1 MSLYRV
7 YLAAASTAYK
17 THTGCP
23 HDGVIARFAV
33 CLSLSALIC
42 PIARTRGGGG
52 RRRLPASRFGGVE
65 HTISRSRRARS
76 KPVPCRRPEPG
87 FGARRHKRDVFRTC
101 AASWPLRR
109 YLLEARNVAPRPS
122 APSTAPHRLP
132 IPGPAPAIAAL
143 PGNTALSATA
153 SQCPR
158 QRPTPTARRA
168 ALPCLRPRPRIG
180 CPRPHRRARV
190 DRRPVPDARPGVTS
204 PRPTRAPSAA
214 RGRRR
219 SRFAG
224 RPPRHAVRRRRK
236 VRRRGGT
243 GELGRAF
250 RTSPRREP
258 HRARRPR
265 RRRCAAP
272 IRQPSVAAE

>member
-52 RRRLPASRFGGVE
+52 APPPRLAFWRRGTYHIAFPPCAVE
-65 HTISRSRRARS
+65 
-76 KPVPCRRPEPG
+76 
-87 FGARRHKRDVFRTC
+87 TC
-101 AASWPLRR
+101 AMP
-109 YLLEARNVAPRPS
+109 P
-122 APSTAPHRLP
+122 
-132 IPGPAPAIAAL
+132 PGAWI
-143 PGNTALSATA
+143 
-153 SQCPR
+153 
-158 QRPTPTARRA
+158 RRA
-168 ALPCLRPRPRIG
+168 APQTRRFPHVRRFVAASAISVRGQKRGPTPQCPKHRTAPPPHPRPGARDRRPARQHSVV
-180 CPRPHRRARV
+180 CNRLTVPAAAPHTHSAPRCLALPKTSATNWVPSTTPRARV